1 MLKFQ
6 LDVFQQINYRYVVK
20 YYFDE
25 IKKTIQLIV
34 INNIRSIFA
43 RQFNLVDFVKKI
55 KNNSMNSSAYSIE
68 WVIDK
73 KLLRV
78 VFRQFHELIV
88 FYRIAFNIIKNLV
101 ISSFSTRVISKK
113 SMTSNKKQTINFFAS
128 RLTIR
133 FRDDVDDI
141 FVIRNQSIIIRF
153 SFAFVFIFNVSSITQ
168 FDNFIFQFVISSIFN
183 IKAIIDTFN
192 ISTKEIIYS

>member
-1 MLKFQ
+1 
-6 LDVFQQINYRYVVK
+6 
-20 YYFDE
+20 
-25 IKKTIQLIV
+25 
-34 INNIRSIFA
+34 
-43 RQFNLVDFVKKI
+43 
-55 KNNSMNSSAYSIE
+55 
-68 WVIDK
+68 
-73 KLLRV
+73 
-78 VFRQFHELIV
+78 
-88 FYRIAFNIIKNLV
+88 
-101 ISSFSTRVISKK
+101 
-113 SMTSNKKQTINFFAS
+113 MTSNKKQTINFFAS